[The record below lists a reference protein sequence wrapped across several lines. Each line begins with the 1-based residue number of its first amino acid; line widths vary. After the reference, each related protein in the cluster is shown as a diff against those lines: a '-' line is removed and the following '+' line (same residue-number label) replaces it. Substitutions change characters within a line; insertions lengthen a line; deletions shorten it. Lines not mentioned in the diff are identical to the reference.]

1 MASTQFLPSQLD
13 SLIQAAITGSIS
25 AQHLLGDHF
34 GSGFYDDNQ
43 DLVPIYFNSTE
54 LEGA

>member
-1 MASTQFLPSQLD
+1 MATTQFLPTQLD

-25 AQHLLGDHF
+25 AQHRLGEHF
-34 GSGFYDDNQ
+34 ASGFYDGNQ
-43 DLVPIYFNSTE
+43 DLVPIYSSSDE